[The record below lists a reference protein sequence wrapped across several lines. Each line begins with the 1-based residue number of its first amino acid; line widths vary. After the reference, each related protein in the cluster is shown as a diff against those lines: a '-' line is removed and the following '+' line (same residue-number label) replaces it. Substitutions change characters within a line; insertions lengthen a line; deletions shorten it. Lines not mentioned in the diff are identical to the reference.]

1 MKRRIGVGALAVLG
15 VVAVVLG
22 GLYAIQRSL
31 IYYPE
36 PGPLPHASD
45 LLPGGRDVV
54 LRTEDGLRLGAWHF
68 PARGTGGLPEGD
80 APTVLFA
87 PGNGGNRWGR
97 TPFAERITDAGINVL
112 LLDYRGYGGNPGS
125 PSESGLAQDARAAYD
140 YLTGELDVPASR
152 LLYVGESLGCGVVSQ
167 LATERP
173 PAAMVLRSPFVDLAS
188 AGRVHYPFLPVR
200 LLLKDRFPVAEN
212 VRGLSG
218 VPVTVVAGTGDSIIP
233 IDQSRRVAEAARG
246 QLVEV
251 LGADHNDLE
260 LLNGSELIDAV
271 VRLAQELR

>member
-1 MKRRIGVGALAVLG
+1 MRRRIGVGALAVLG

-36 PGPLPHASD
+36 PGPLPQASD
-45 LLPGGRDVV
+45 LLPGGGDVT
-54 LRTEDGLRLGAWHF
+54 LRTADGLRLGAWYF
-68 PARGTGGLPEGD
+68 PARGTGAPTAPG

-97 TPFAERITDAGINVL
+97 MPFAEPITAAGINVL

-140 YLTGELDVPASR
+140 YLTGELGVPASR
-152 LLYVGESLGCGVVSQ
+152 LLYVGESLGCGVVSR

-212 VRGLSG
+212 VRKLSG

-233 IDQSRRVAEAARG
+233 IEQSRRVAEAARG
-246 QLVEV
+246 RLVEV
-251 LGADHNDLE
+251 PGADHNDLE
-260 LLNGSELIDAV
+260 LLSGVGLIDAV
-271 VRLAQELR
+271 IRLAQELR

>member
-1 MKRRIGVGALAVLG
+1 MAVVGVI
-15 VVAVVLG
+15 AVVLG

-36 PGPLPHASD
+36 PGPLPHAGE
-45 LLPGGRDVV
+45 LLPDGRDVT
-54 LRTEDGLRLGAWHF
+54 LRTEDGLTLGAWYF
-68 PARGTGGLPEGD
+68 PARGAPAAED

-97 TPFAERITDAGINVL
+97 LPFAERVTSAGINVL

-125 PSESGLAQDARAAYD
+125 PSEGGLGKDIRAAYD
-140 YLTGELDVPASR
+140 YLVSEFDVSPGR
-152 LLYVGESLGCGVVSQ
+152 LLYVGESLGCGVVSE

-173 PAAMVLRSPFVDLAS
+173 PAAMVLRSPFVDLAA

-212 VRGLSG
+212 VRRLAG
-218 VPVTVVAGTGDSIIP
+218 VPVTVVAGTADSIIP
-233 IDQSRRVAEAARG
+233 IEQSERVAEAARG
-246 QLVEV
+246 ELVEV
-251 LGADHNDLE
+251 PGADHNDLA
-260 LLNGSELIDAV
+260 LLDGPELIGAV